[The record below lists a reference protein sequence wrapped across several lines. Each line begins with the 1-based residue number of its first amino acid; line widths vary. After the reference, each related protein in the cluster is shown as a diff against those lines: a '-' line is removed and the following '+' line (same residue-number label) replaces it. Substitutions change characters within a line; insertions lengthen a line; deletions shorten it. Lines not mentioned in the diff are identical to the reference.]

1 MSVSTTNTESS
12 KVNLNDNDVEKV
24 TNIDSDNDSPP
35 DLTNPKESKVIE
47 PEVKTPIDLN
57 NTEMPEHDDNSVVE
71 EPKKGIIG
79 LDNMGNTCYLNA
91 VLQTV
96 SNLDDFRKFLFDGD
110 FTEHL
115 KGPLEESLFYQTFRI
130 IKHMW
135 ESSEDSL
142 SPKSFKKK
150 FVEKQKQF
158 MGFEQQDS
166 HEAMHF
172 LIDHL
177 HEEIARPIK
186 LNISLPAE
194 LNEYFDF
201 CDKYYQRF
209 ELDKDAKIDKDV
221 LKIFDTKLEETVDYF
236 AMKYYNQLSPKYS
249 AISEF
254 FQSITCS
261 LTKCPDCSHVSPK
274 FDNNYMIEIEIP
286 ELDDEDIKSSELF
299 KKIFAEK
306 VVELKEKTDN
316 EELIAKFCINEIKQ
330 KYIHKLNDLLM
341 NYQKSEKLDDS
352 NLWNCEVCEKKV
364 NGIKQTK
371 IFKNPQYLIIH
382 FKRFKHIMVNGN
394 VSIMKIKNLIGYEKY
409 LDIKP
414 LMLKNTENTKYE
426 LVGGINHMGEYQFGH
441 FTNFSRNNDKWY
453 NFNDDKVN
461 EINCTGIPLTQ
472 NAYMLIYKRCD

>member
-1 MSVSTTNTESS
+1 MSVSTTNTVSNP
-12 KVNLNDNDVEKV
+12 VLNLNSENE
-24 TNIDSDNDSPP
+24 SPP
-35 DLTNPKESKVIE
+35 DLIKVSEVKESEVKESKGD
-47 PEVKTPIDLN
+47 KPIDLN
-57 NTEMPEHDDNSVVE
+57 NTEMPEHDDSSVVE

-79 LDNMGNTCYLNA
+79 LDNLGNTCYLNS
-91 VLQTV
+91 VIQTM
-96 SNLDDFRKFLFDGD
+96 SNLDDFRKFLFDGE

-130 IKHMW
+130 VKHMW
-135 ESSEDSL
+135 ESSEESL
-142 SPKSFKKK
+142 APKSFKRK
-150 FVEKQKQF
+150 FVEQQKQF

-186 LNISLPAE
+186 LNISLPPE

-209 ELDKDAKIDKDV
+209 ELDKDAKIDKDI

-236 AMKYYNQLSPKYS
+236 AMKYYNQLSTKYS
-249 AISEF
+249 SISEF

-261 LTKCPDCSHVSPK
+261 LTKCPDCGHVSPK
-274 FDNNYMIEIEIP
+274 FDNNYMMELEIP
-286 ELDDEDIKSSELF
+286 ELDDEDVKNSELF
-299 KKIFAEK
+299 KKMFAEK
-306 VVELKEKTDN
+306 VEELKEKTDN

-382 FKRFKHIMVNGN
+382 FKRFKHITVNGN
-394 VSIMKIKNLIGYEKY
+394 VNIMKIKNLIGYEKF

-414 LMLKNTENTKYE
+414 LMLKNTDNTKYE

-441 FTNFSRNNDKWY
+441 FTNFARNNDKWY

-472 NAYMLIYKRCD
+472 NAYMLIYKRCE